1 MYQKLTSERTFLAG
15 SSSNSWKGETEEA
28 VRPANLSADGRLA
41 TADDASLVAAC
52 AQRVPGAFQEL
63 LSRYRRPA
71 ITLAYQ
77 MLGDLEDAEDV
88 AQEAFVRVFQAI
100 PRFRG
105 QASFSTWLY
114 RIVTNLCL
122 GSRRRRKATVP
133 LDAIREPRASDS
145 PSRQVTEALLTRQ
158 VLAAMAPELR
168 AILLLRD
175 QEGLSY
181 SEIAEALRL
190 PMGTVRSRL
199 SKARMA
205 FRQIW
210 HKLSGGGEE
219 QT

>member
-1 MYQKLTSERTFLAG
+1 M
-15 SSSNSWKGETEEA
+15 EEA
-28 VRPANLSADGRLA
+28 VRSGNWSADGRLA
-41 TADDASLVAAC
+41 AADDATLVTAC
-52 AQRVPGAFQEL
+52 AQREPGAFQEL

-77 MLGDLEDAEDV
+77 MLGNSEDAEDV

-105 QASFSTWLY
+105 QSAFSTWLY

-122 GSRRRRKATVP
+122 ANRRRRKATVG
-133 LDAIREPRASDS
+133 LDLVREPRSSDS
-145 PSRQVTEALLTRQ
+145 PSKTVTQALVTRQ
-158 VLAAMAPELR
+158 ALDGMTPDLR

-190 PMGTVRSRL
+190 PLGTVRSRL
-199 SKARMA
+199 SKARMS

-210 HKLSGGGEE
+210 NGLSEGGEE
-219 QT
+219 QS

>member
-1 MYQKLTSERTFLAG
+1 M
-15 SSSNSWKGETEEA
+15 EEA
-28 VRPANLSADGRLA
+28 VRADGWSPEAVRLA
-41 TADDASLVAAC
+41 TADDATVVKAC
-52 AQRVPGAFQEL
+52 AERVPGAFQEL

-71 ITLAYQ
+71 VTLAYQ

-105 QASFSTWLY
+105 QAAFSTWLY

-122 GSRRRRKATVP
+122 GSRRRRKTTVE
-133 LDAIREPRASDS
+133 LDAVREPRATDS
-145 PSRQVTEALLTRQ
+145 PSRIVTEALLTRQ
-158 VLAAMAPELR
+158 VLGAMSPDLR

-181 SEIAEALRL
+181 TEIAEALQL
-190 PMGTVRSRL
+190 PLGTVRSRL

-210 HKLSGGGEE
+210 NEFSEGGEE
-219 QT
+219 QK

>member
-1 MYQKLTSERTFLAG
+1 M
-15 SSSNSWKGETEEA
+15 EEVA
-28 VRPANLSADGRLA
+28 RPGNVPVDGCLA
-41 TADDASLVAAC
+41 TADDSELVAAC
-52 AQRVPGAFQEL
+52 AERVPGAFQEL

-77 MLGDLEDAEDV
+77 MLGNLEDAEDV

-122 GSRRRRKATVP
+122 ESRRRRKATVA
-133 LDAIREPRASDS
+133 LDAIREPRAGDS

-190 PMGTVRSRL
+190 PLGTVRSRL
-199 SKARMA
+199 SKARTA
-205 FRQIW
+205 FRQTW
-210 HKLSGGGEE
+210 RKLSES
-219 QT
+219 

>member
-1 MYQKLTSERTFLAG
+1 MED
-15 SSSNSWKGETEEA
+15 A
-28 VRPANLSADGRLA
+28 VRTTGWSTDGRLA
-41 TADDASLVAAC
+41 TADDEALVAAC
-52 AQRVPGAFQEL
+52 AQRAPGAFQEL
-63 LSRYRRPA
+63 LSRYRRSA

-77 MLGDLEDAEDV
+77 MLGNQEDAEDV

-105 QASFSTWLY
+105 QAAFSTWLY

-122 GSRRRRKATVP
+122 ANRRRRKQTVE
-133 LDAIREPRASDS
+133 LDAVKEPTAPDS
-145 PSRQVTEALLTRQ
+145 PSRQVTEVLLTRQ
-158 VLAAMAPELR
+158 VLDMMAPELR

-181 SEIAEALRL
+181 TDIASALQL
-190 PMGTVRSRL
+190 PLGTVRSRL

-210 HKLSGGGEE
+210 REQQGLGPGE
-219 QT
+219 